1 MQKISK
7 EIQISNNTLAIL
19 PAKEIEFQSYVLEN
33 DATYNIK
40 KTPLQ
45 IIKAACINTDWSTFD
60 GRREAVTYH
69 TGFKQKVPIPI
80 SIKYA
85 IYAFPTHAINSHY
98 CAWIFPRH
106 ILRINKHGTNQSTIQ
121 FKNGRTIILDISYHI
136 LNNQLQRTFQI
147 MNLVNME
154 SKGHYQ

>member
-33 DATYNIK
+33 DATYYVK

-45 IIKAACINTDWSTFD
+45 LITVACLDTGWSTFD

-80 SIKYA
+80 SIKPE
-85 IYAFPTHAINSHY
+85 IYTFPTHAINSHD
-98 CAWIFPRH
+98 CAWIFPYH
-106 ILRINKHGTNQSTIQ
+106 ILRINKLGTIQSTIQ

-136 LNNQLQRTFQI
+136 LNNQLQRTLQI
-147 MNLVNME
+147 VNLINIRK
-154 SKGHYQ
+154 KG